1 MSTWLPGPAY
11 DACPCFLCGYVQA
24 RVQEWGVE
32 TESCVLAP
40 GDCSVRFYKLH
51 TRVMNRSSLGY
62 QTTGLTERR
71 ILLPK
76 WFQVDQTS
84 AICSGERRMMGYPG
98 EMLCCENSSN
108 FK

>member
-40 GDCSVRFYKLH
+40 GDCSVRFYKL
-51 TRVMNRSSLGY
+51 TYQGNEPFFSWVSNQRADGKADSVTEVVSSRPNLCNMLGREADD
-62 QTTGLTERR
+62 GLSGRNA
-71 ILLPK
+71 LL
-76 WFQVDQTS
+76 
-84 AICSGERRMMGYPG
+84 
-98 EMLCCENSSN
+98 
-108 FK
+108 